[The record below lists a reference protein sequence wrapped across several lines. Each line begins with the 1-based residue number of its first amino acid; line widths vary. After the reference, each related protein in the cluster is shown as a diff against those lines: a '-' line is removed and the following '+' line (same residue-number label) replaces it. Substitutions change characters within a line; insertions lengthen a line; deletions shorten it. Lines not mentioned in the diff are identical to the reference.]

1 MYSTSSV
8 WILNLEC
15 KVIRGKKSKAVSK
28 TFIEFEN
35 ETFSIVFTTFLK
47 SLNDKKYDDFKP
59 LENMHP

>member
-15 KVIRGKKSKAVSK
+15 KVIRKKKSKAVSK

-35 ETFSIVFTTFLK
+35 ITFSFVFTIFLK
-47 SLNDKKYDDFKP
+47 NIKRQKIWRF
-59 LENMHP
+59 